1 MIAVPA
7 IAPMDSALLMVG
19 IMAIEVFLLTV
30 SGHLG
35 KSLIKSN

>member
-1 MIAVPA
+1 MIAVLP

-19 IMAIEVFLLTV
+19 IMAIEVSLVTV
-30 SGHLG
+30 SGHRG

>member
-7 IAPMDSALLMVG
+7 IAPVDSALLMVG
-19 IMAIEVFLLTV
+19 RMAIEVSLVTV

-35 KSLIKSN
+35 KPLIKSN